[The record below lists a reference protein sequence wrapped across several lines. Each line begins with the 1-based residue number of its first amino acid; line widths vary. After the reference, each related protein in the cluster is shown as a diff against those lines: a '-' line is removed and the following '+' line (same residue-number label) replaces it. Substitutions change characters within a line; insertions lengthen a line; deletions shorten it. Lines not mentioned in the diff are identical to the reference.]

1 MPHLTRDELS
11 WRRALRR
18 QTDRHESSHVLRT
31 VVAPAVLAV
40 AVIVAIVFAAT
51 GGDGAGG
58 TAVAP
63 VASPVP
69 PSGITAAAAAPQRVV
84 MARSGRLEVVLPVV
98 DTQVTAVYFRAAGDP
113 GGIGMTEASGLP
125 HVVTQDESAS
135 GAPRAAVDVGAP
147 AGSVVYS
154 PVDGVVTAVSPYRV
168 LGSPEGLC
176 IILTPAGMPDVAVSV
191 THVEPGPDG
200 AVPRVGSA
208 VGAGRTVLG
217 RVRDMSRIETP
228 AIARY
233 TNDAGNHV
241 TVELLRQTTGPGA

>member
-18 QTDRHESSHVLRT
+18 QRDRHESSHVLRT

-40 AVIVAIVFAAT
+40 AVIVAIVFAVT
-51 GGDGAGG
+51 GGDGSGSASVG
-58 TAVAP
+58 P

-69 PSGITAAAAAPQRVV
+69 PSGITAAAAPQRVV
-84 MARSGRLEVVLPVV
+84 MARSGRLEVVLPVAEK
-98 DTQVTAVYFRAAGDP
+98 QVTAVYFRAAGDP
-113 GGIGMTEASGLP
+113 GGIAMTPASGLP
-125 HVVTQDESAS
+125 HAVTQDEGTS
-135 GAPRAAVDVGAP
+135 GAALSAVDVGAP

-168 LGSPEGLC
+168 LGSPEGLS
-176 IILTPAGMPDVAVSV
+176 IVLTPAGMPDVAVNV

-217 RVRDMSRIETP
+217 RVRDMSRVETP

-241 TVELLRQTTGPGA
+241 SVELLRQTTGPGA

>member
-1 MPHLTRDELS
+1 MPHLTRDELR

-40 AVIVAIVFAAT
+40 AVIVAIVFAVT
-51 GGDGAGG
+51 GGDGSGDA
-58 TAVAP
+58 AVGS

-69 PSGITAAAAAPQRVV
+69 PSGIAATAAAPQRVV
-84 MARSGRLEVVLPVV
+84 MARSGRLEVVLPVSEK
-98 DTQVTAVYFRAAGDP
+98 QVTAVYFRAAGDP
-113 GGIGMTEASGLP
+113 GGIAMTPASSLP
-125 HVVTQDESAS
+125 HAVTQEESTS
-135 GAPRAAVDVGAP
+135 GAALAAVDVGAP

-168 LGSPEGLC
+168 LGSPEGLSMV
-176 IILTPAGMPDVAVSV
+176 ITPSGMPDVAVNV

-200 AVPRVGSA
+200 AVPRVGS
-208 VGAGRTVLG
+208 VLG
-217 RVRDMSRIETP
+217 RVRDMSRVETP

>member
-11 WRRALRR
+11 WRRARRR

-40 AVIVAIVFAAT
+40 AVIVAIVFAVT
-51 GGDGAGG
+51 GGDGSGSASVG
-58 TAVAP
+58 P

-69 PSGITAAAAAPQRVV
+69 PSGITAAAAPQRVV
-84 MARSGRLEVVLPVV
+84 MARSGRLEVVLPVAEK
-98 DTQVTAVYFRAAGDP
+98 QVTAVYFRTAGDP
-113 GGIGMTEASGLP
+113 GGIAMTPASGLP
-125 HVVTQDESAS
+125 RAVTQDESTT
-135 GAPRAAVDVGAP
+135 GAPLSAVDVGAP

-168 LGSPEGLC
+168 LGSPEGLS
-176 IILTPAGMPDVAVSV
+176 IVLTPSGMPDVAVNV

-217 RVRDMSRIETP
+217 RVRDLSRVETP
-228 AIARY
+228 AITRY

-241 TVELLRQTTGPGA
+241 TVELLRQATGPGA